1 MAFGFGAPTFASI
14 TKGLTQIGSLA
25 GAANLLSEGVS
36 TVGRAL
42 GFGGSEQGQSVA
54 IESPKQ
60 TAPVETQQSGTVM
73 GSTYDVVPTQ
83 AAIGG
88 ILPSVAPIIST
99 GARTLGRFVG
109 SPAGGLA
116 TGVGAGLIGAALAPS
131 EAPKIRFTRKQ
142 QMQVKEMVE
151 LLGFDGAMQV
161 LGVDASTL
169 AFMLTKKFPRRGQG
183 ITAAQLRNAQRVN
196 NKIVHMHDKLK
207 SSFGTATRRATARRS
222 TTRVTQIKN

>member
-1 MAFGFGAPTFASI
+1 MALF
-14 TKGLTQIGSLA
+14 GSLGSA
-25 GAANLLSEGVS
+25 LGLGTAKQVASGITQVGTSLPILGSAIEGVS
-36 TVGRAL
+36 NI
-42 GFGGSEQGQSVA
+42 FGGLTGGGQQQGQSVA
-54 IESPKQ
+54 VEAPKQ
-60 TAPVETQQSGTVM
+60 TLPQETQQS
-73 GSTYDVVPTQ
+73 SQ
-83 AAIGG
+83 AAVGG
-88 ILPSVAPIIST
+88 ILPLAPAITGAARTVAP
-99 GARTLGRFVG
+99 ALGRFFG
-109 SPAGGLA
+109 SPAGQIAVG
-116 TGVGAGLIGAALAPS
+116 GGIGAGLSMLGDTGAQ
-131 EAPKIRFTRKQ
+131 PKIRFTRKQ

-207 SSFGTATRRATARRS
+207 SSFGAATRRTTARRS

>member
-1 MAFGFGAPTFASI
+1 MALFGSI
-14 TKGLTQIGSLA
+14 GSALGLGTTKQVVGGLTQVGQSLPIIGTA
-25 GAANLLSEGVS
+25 VEGIS
-36 TVGRAL
+36 NI
-42 GFGGSEQGQSVA
+42 FGGITGGSQQGQSVA
-54 IESPKQ
+54 VEAPKQ
-60 TAPVETQQSGTVM
+60 TLPQETQQS
-73 GSTYDVVPTQ
+73 SQ

-88 ILPSVAPIIST
+88 ILPTVPALT
-99 GARTLGRFVG
+99 GAGRLLAPSLGRFFG
-109 SPAGGLA
+109 SPAGQIAVG
-116 TGVGAGLIGAALAPS
+116 GGIGAGLSMLRGDGEPA
-131 EAPKIRFTRKQ
+131 KIRFTRKQ

-207 SSFGTATRRATARRS
+207 SSFGAATRRTTARRS

>member
-1 MAFGFGAPTFASI
+1 MALFGSI
-14 TKGLTQIGSLA
+14 GSALGLGSTKQVVGGLTQVGQSLPIIGTA
-25 GAANLLSEGVS
+25 VEGIS
-36 TVGRAL
+36 NI
-42 GFGGSEQGQSVA
+42 FGGLTGGSQTGQSVA
-54 IESPKQ
+54 VEAPKQ
-60 TAPVETQQSGTVM
+60 TLPQETQQS
-73 GSTYDVVPTQ
+73 SQ
-83 AAIGG
+83 AAVGG
-88 ILPSVAPIIST
+88 ILPLAPAITGAARTVAP
-99 GARTLGRFVG
+99 ALGRFFG
-109 SPAGGLA
+109 SPAGQIAVGGGL
-116 TGVGAGLIGAALAPS
+116 GAGLSMLGGDAAPA
-131 EAPKIRFTRKQ
+131 KIRFTRKQ

>member
-1 MAFGFGAPTFASI
+1 MALF
-14 TKGLTQIGSLA
+14 GSL
-25 GAANLLSEGVS
+25 GS
-36 TVGRAL
+36 AL
-42 GFGGSEQGQSVA
+42 GLGTTKQVVSGITQVGQSLPIIGTAIEGISNVFGGITGGSQQGQSVA
-54 IESPKQ
+54 VEAPKQ
-60 TAPVETQQSGTVM
+60 TLPQETQQS
-73 GSTYDVVPTQ
+73 SQ
-83 AAIGG
+83 AAVGG
-88 ILPSVAPIIST
+88 ILPLAPAITGASRIVAP
-99 GARTLGRFVG
+99 ALGRFFG
-109 SPAGGLA
+109 SPAGQIAVGGGL
-116 TGVGAGLIGAALAPS
+116 GAGLSMLGGDGAPA
-131 EAPKIRFTRKQ
+131 KIRFTRKQ

-207 SSFGTATRRATARRS
+207 SSFGAATRRTTARRS

>member
-1 MAFGFGAPTFASI
+1 MAFGFGPITFGSI
-14 TKGLTQIGSLA
+14 TKGLGQLGAIGTAA
-25 GAANLLSEGVS
+25 GIAQKGISE
-36 TVGRAL
+36 VGKAL
-42 GFGGSEQGQSVA
+42 GFGGSEQGQAVA
-54 IESPKQ
+54 IEAPKQ
-60 TAPVETQQSGTVM
+60 TVAAETQASGTYDIAPVM
-73 GSTYDVVPTQ
+73 PTQ

-88 ILPSVAPIIST
+88 ILPSVAAPALRTIS
-99 GARTLGRFVG
+99 RFVG

-116 TGVGAGLIGAALAPS
+116 TGVGAGLLGAALAPS
-131 EAPKIRFTRKQ
+131 EPSKIRFTRKQ

-207 SSFGTATRRATARRS
+207 SSFGAATRRTTARRS

>member
-1 MAFGFGAPTFASI
+1 MALFGSLGSALGLGS
-14 TKGLTQIGSLA
+14 TKQVVGGLTQVGQSLPIIGTA
-25 GAANLLSEGVS
+25 IEGISNV
-36 TVGRAL
+36 
-42 GFGGSEQGQSVA
+42 FGGLTGGSQQGQSVA
-54 IESPKQ
+54 VEAPKQ
-60 TAPVETQQSGTVM
+60 TLPQETQQS
-73 GSTYDVVPTQ
+73 SQ
-83 AAIGG
+83 AAVGG
-88 ILPSVAPIIST
+88 ILPLAPAIT
-99 GARTLGRFVG
+99 GAARTLSPALGRFFG
-109 SPAGGLA
+109 SPAGQIAVG
-116 TGVGAGLIGAALAPS
+116 GGIGAGLSMLGGDGAPA
-131 EAPKIRFTRKQ
+131 KIRFTRKQ

-207 SSFGTATRRATARRS
+207 SSFGAATRRTTARRS

>member
-1 MAFGFGAPTFASI
+1 MALF
-14 TKGLTQIGSLA
+14 GSL
-25 GAANLLSEGVS
+25 GS
-36 TVGRAL
+36 AL
-42 GFGGSEQGQSVA
+42 GLGTTKQVVSGITQVGQSLPIIGTAIEGISNVFGGITGGSQQGQSVA
-54 IESPKQ
+54 VEAPKQ
-60 TAPVETQQSGTVM
+60 TLPQETQQS
-73 GSTYDVVPTQ
+73 SQ
-83 AAIGG
+83 AAVGG
-88 ILPSVAPIIST
+88 ILPLAPAIT
-99 GARTLGRFVG
+99 GATRTLAPALGRFFG
-109 SPAGGLA
+109 SPAGQIAVGGGL
-116 TGVGAGLIGAALAPS
+116 GAGLSMLGGDGQPAQ
-131 EAPKIRFTRKQ
+131 IRFTRKQ

>member
-1 MAFGFGAPTFASI
+1 MAFLGSIGKVLGLGSTAQVLGSAARGA
-14 TKGLTQIGSLA
+14 LTAVATGSPVAGGAVGIG
-25 GAANLLSEGVS
+25 GAMQQ
-36 TVGRAL
+36 
-42 GFGGSEQGQSVA
+42 QGQAVA
-54 IESPKQ
+54 VDAPAQTLPQES
-60 TAPVETQQSGTVM
+60 AQS
-73 GSTYDVVPTQ
+73 SQ

-88 ILPSVAPIIST
+88 ILPMLPAT
-99 GARTLGRFVG
+99 GTLVGAARQAFPAIGRLIG
-109 SPAGGLA
+109 SPAGQIAVG
-116 TGVGAGLIGAALAPS
+116 TGVGLGLGAMGGDGQPAQ
-131 EAPKIRFTRKQ
+131 IRFTRKQ

-207 SSFGTATRRATARRS
+207 SSFGAATRRTTARRS

>member
-1 MAFGFGAPTFASI
+1 MALFGSLGSALGLGTTKQVASGI
-14 TKGLTQIGSLA
+14 TQIGSSLPILGQA
-25 GAANLLSEGVS
+25 FEGVS
-36 TVGRAL
+36 NI
-42 GFGGSEQGQSVA
+42 FGGLTGGGQQQGQSVA
-54 IESPKQ
+54 VEAPKQ
-60 TAPVETQQSGTVM
+60 TLPQETQQS
-73 GSTYDVVPTQ
+73 SQ

-88 ILPSVAPIIST
+88 ILPSVPAVT
-99 GARTLGRFVG
+99 GALRNISPQIGRFFG
-109 SPAGGLA
+109 SPGGQIA
-116 TGVGAGLIGAALAPS
+116 VGGGIGAGLSMLGAGG

-183 ITAAQLRNAQRVN
+183 ITAAQLRTAQRVN

>member
-1 MAFGFGAPTFASI
+1 MALF
-14 TKGLTQIGSLA
+14 GSL
-25 GAANLLSEGVS
+25 GS
-36 TVGRAL
+36 AL
-42 GFGGSEQGQSVA
+42 GLGTAKQVGTGITQVGQSLPIIGQAFEGISNIFGGITGGGQQQGQSVA
-54 IESPKQ
+54 VEAPKQ
-60 TAPVETQQSGTVM
+60 TLPQETQQS
-73 GSTYDVVPTQ
+73 SQ

-88 ILPSVAPIIST
+88 ILPAAPAVT
-99 GARTLGRFVG
+99 GAFRTLAPSLGRFFG
-109 SPAGGLA
+109 SPAGQIAVG
-116 TGVGAGLIGAALAPS
+116 GGIGAGLSMIGGDGAP
-131 EAPKIRFTRKQ
+131 AKIRFTRKQ

-169 AFMLTKKFPRRGQG
+169 AFMLTKKFPRRGAG
-183 ITAAQLRNAQRVN
+183 ITAAQLRTAQRVN

>member
-1 MAFGFGAPTFASI
+1 MALFGSLGSALGLGS
-14 TKGLTQIGSLA
+14 TKQVVGGLTQVSQSLPIVGQA
-25 GAANLLSEGVS
+25 IEGIS
-36 TVGRAL
+36 NI
-42 GFGGSEQGQSVA
+42 FGGITGGSQQGQSVA
-54 IESPKQ
+54 VEAPKQ
-60 TAPVETQQSGTVM
+60 TLPQETQQS
-73 GSTYDVVPTQ
+73 SQ
-83 AAIGG
+83 AAVGG
-88 ILPSVAPIIST
+88 ILPLAPAITGVARTVAPS
-99 GARTLGRFVG
+99 LGKFFA
-109 SPAGGLA
+109 SPAGQIAVGTGL
-116 TGVGAGLIGAALAPS
+116 GAGLSMLGGDGAPA
-131 EAPKIRFTRKQ
+131 KIRFTRKQ

-207 SSFGTATRRATARRS
+207 SSFGAATRRSTARRS